1 MPCSSQRS
9 LLSIA
14 LSSFLV
20 VVFLFSFCACG
31 SLKMHVPIHPKKNK
45 QHNSQNPTLLESG
58 PVSSWPVPV
67 SPPKRHREWL
77 LEYWPQLEQTWKRSC
92 ASYFGWCASS
102 GPDFWCSNDGFKK
115 SHWLQHALMN
125 LQRKSHEE
133 ITSRWKALWFVRR
146 NHF

>member
-31 SLKMHVPIHPKKNK
+31 SLKMHVPIHPKKK
-45 QHNSQNPTLLESG
+45 RHRAQNPTLLESG

-77 LEYWPQLEQTWKRSC
+77 LEYWPQLEQSWKRSC
-92 ASYFGWCASS
+92 ASYFGDVQVQIQTFGAPMMGSRNRWV
-102 GPDFWCSNDGFKK
+102 
-115 SHWLQHALMN
+115 Q
-125 LQRKSHEE
+125 E
-133 ITSRWKALWFVRR
+133 ITLVATCINESSKEIT
-146 NHF
+146 